1 MRKIKLKYLFI
12 CVASILIFTSFSINT
27 FAEVWGNDT
36 RTRVTGTTAEPNR
49 AIVQLDGVLNKE
61 NNNEYI
67 CTGAMVGPKTLVTA
81 AHCVING
88 TLTMTV
94 SPGKNETKNPY
105 GTAKIRQVHISPNYV
120 TGRSSNDDWA
130 VINIDKELGNKTGWF
145 NYNTGLP
152 PGDIAVTGYP
162 IDKGG
167 SQMWTGK
174 GRIQRTSGNTVY
186 HDVDTNG
193 GQSGAPIHQNNVI
206 YAIHGG
212 ATRSITLNHG
222 ARINQDVIDAIN
234 QMRQQ

>member
-1 MRKIKLKYLFI
+1 MRKIIIKYLFI

-36 RTRVTGTTAEPNR
+36 RTRVTETTAEPNR
-49 AIVQLDGVLNKE
+49 AIVQLYGVA
-61 NNNEYI
+61 NNEYI

-81 AHCVING
+81 AHCVIDG
-88 TLTMTV
+88 TRTMTV

-105 GTAKIRQVHISPNYV
+105 GIANIRQVHISPDYV

-152 PGDIAVTGYP
+152 SGDIAVTGYP

-193 GQSGAPIHQNNVI
+193 GQSGAPIYHNNVI